1 MSCLKTKFLFFKL
14 EHIVFTKNLN
24 ILKFAAVSSSTEHD
38 IVLDFITN
46 ITHKKQNKC
55 HINRNPT

>member
-1 MSCLKTKFLFFKL
+1 MSCLKTKFFFFKL

-24 ILKFAAVSSSTEHD
+24 ISKFAAVSSSTEHD

-46 ITHKKQNKC
+46 ITQKTKQMSYK
-55 HINRNPT
+55 